1 MTPTAFA
8 AGGAAAS
15 SGAYGDRS
23 APSNNSNTFTSQ
35 RPPMT
40 SSQFSRFDNDESRRF
55 DSSVPAYPPPSQ
67 QQQQPQPQLQR
78 DRFTQ
83 PLAGGGVYGQGVQQP
98 QQQQQLLGQ
107 NQPQSAAPVYG
118 HFRRY

>member
-8 AGGAAAS
+8 TGGAAAS
-15 SGAYGDRS
+15 AGAYGDRS
-23 APSNNSNTFTSQ
+23 APSNNSTFTSQ

-67 QQQQPQPQLQR
+67 QQQQPQQR
-78 DRFTQ
+78 DRVAQ
-83 PLAGGGVYGQGVQQP
+83 PLTGGGLYGQGVQQ
-98 QQQQQLLGQ
+98 QQPQQQLLGQ
-107 NQPQSAAPVYG
+107 NQPPSAVPVYG